1 MGSDKTNNIISLRF
15 TIHCV
20 GEDMS
25 RLFLSL
31 IATLLLVTGFSV
43 QADSNKQAIENF
55 RSSPETKV
63 FFEKAYGY
71 AVYPNIG
78 KGGIGIGAAHG
89 KGSVYQKNKKVGK
102 SSMTQL
108 SIGFQLGGQVYSQI
122 VFFQDKRSFDEFTTG
137 NFEFSAGA
145 SAVALTVAAQ
155 AQAGSSG
162 VSSSQGTD
170 SNSTKQNKAKYH
182 KGMAVM
188 TLTKGGLMY
197 EAALAGQKYSYVAL

>member
-1 MGSDKTNNIISLRF
+1 MVNDKTNNIISLEF
-15 TIHCV
+15 TIHYA
-20 GEDMS
+20 GENMN

-31 IATLLLVTGFSV
+31 IATLLLTAGFSV
-43 QADSNKQAIENF
+43 QADSHKQAIENF
-55 RSSPETKV
+55 KSSAETKV
-63 FFEKAYGY
+63 FFDKAYGF

-89 KGSVYQKNKKVGK
+89 KGSVYQQNKKVGK

-122 VFFQDKRSFDEFTTG
+122 VFFQDKRSFDEFTSG

-162 VSSSQGTD
+162 ISSSQGTD
-170 SNSTKQNKAKYH
+170 ADSTKQNKAIYH

-188 TLTKGGLMY
+188 ILTKGGLMY
-197 EAALAGQKYSYVAL
+197 EAALAGQRYSYKSL

>member
-1 MGSDKTNNIISLRF
+1 
-15 TIHCV
+15 
-20 GEDMS
+20 MS
-25 RLFLSL
+25 REFLSL

-55 RSSPETKV
+55 KSSPKTKV

-89 KGSVYQKNKKVGK
+89 KGLVYQKNKKVGK

-122 VFFQDKRSFDEFTTG
+122 VFFQDKRSFDEFTAG

-145 SAVALTVAAQ
+145 SAVALTAAAQ
-155 AQAGSSG
+155 AQAGTSG
-162 VSSSQGTD
+162 ISSSQGTD
-170 SNSTKQNKAKYH
+170 SNSTKQNKAIYH

-188 TLTKGGLMY
+188 TLAKGGLMY
-197 EAALAGQKYSYVAL
+197 EAVLAGQKYSYVAL